1 MMQKKIQSDYSTLEK
16 ELTIVIPAKN
26 EESYIGRILEELSL
40 QRIGK
45 TQIILADAGSTDDTR
60 KIATSTALDLGLNLK
75 IIEGGLPA
83 KGRNSG
89 AKMARTHYVLFVDAD
104 VTFNPQ
110 FDLSICL
117 DKIKG
122 KYFVVS
128 TTPTMRNTE
137 DLVAVFMLWLNKLIS
152 IFLSKT
158 EPFAIGA
165 FTLVDREIFLGFGGY
180 DEEVKHTEDWLFSKL
195 VPVSRFLLIPNLIT
209 QDNRRFK
216 RFGYLSMVK
225 LMFINWLNRNNRDY
239 FLKDAGY
246 WS

>member
-1 MMQKKIQSDYSTLEK
+1 MEK

-26 EESYIGRILEELSL
+26 EENYVGKILEELSL
-40 QRIGK
+40 QKIGK
-45 TQIILADAGSTDDTR
+45 TQIILADARSTDDTR
-60 KIATSTALDLGLNLK
+60 KIASATALDLDLNLE

-83 KGRNSG
+83 KGRNLG
-89 AKMARTHYVLFVDAD
+89 AKMAQTPYVLFVDAD
-104 VTFNPQ
+104 VTFNAQ
-110 FDLSICL
+110 FDLSECL

-122 KYFVVS
+122 KYFVIS

-137 DLVAVFMLWLNKLIS
+137 DPAAVFMLWLNKLIS
-152 IFLSKT
+152 ILLSKT

-165 FTLVDREIFLGFGGY
+165 FTLVDKEIFLEFGGY
-180 DEEVKHTEDWLFSKL
+180 DEEVKHTEDWLFSKKI
-195 VPVSRFLLIPNLIT
+195 PTSRFLLIPNLIT